1 MPHSAQ
7 PRRARC
13 SSPRGSTTT
22 GSRSGSRTAGRAWSR
37 RRYRDCSSGAG
48 RRKTAPMHH
57 RRGSGVGSGWRWSR
71 RQFAATVA
79 PSPFGPVRAR
89 SSASRCRCA
98 PRWTRRRD
106 RMPAVIRVLVV
117 EDEPVGA
124 EAHRAY
130 VDRTPGFRTAA
141 VAGTGAVAL
150 DALARTPVDL
160 VLLDMNLPDTHG
172 VELCRRIRAARVD
185 VDVLAVTS
193 ARELTTVRAA
203 ASHGVVGYLLKPFT
217 YPALRDRLMAYAD
230 YRDRLRTGGDAG
242 RQEAADRALE
252 SARPTRPAPLPKGM
266 HRQTLDA
273 VVTAPRAAAG
283 LSAA

>member
-1 MPHSAQ
+1 
-7 PRRARC
+7 
-13 SSPRGSTTT
+13 
-22 GSRSGSRTAGRAWSR
+22 
-37 RRYRDCSSGAG
+37 
-48 RRKTAPMHH
+48 
-57 RRGSGVGSGWRWSR
+57 
-71 RQFAATVA
+71 
-79 PSPFGPVRAR
+79 
-89 SSASRCRCA
+89 
-98 PRWTRRRD
+98 
-106 RMPAVIRVLVV
+106 VIRVLVV
-117 EDEPVGA
+117 EDEPVAA
-124 EAHRAY
+124 EAHRTY
-130 VDRTPGFRTAA
+130 VDRTPGFTTAA

-172 VELCRRIRAARVD
+172 IELCRRIRAARVD

-242 RQEAADRALE
+242 GQEDVDRALE

-273 VVTAPRAAAG
+273 VVTALRAAAG
-283 LSAA
+283 LSAAETAERIGASRITARRYLEYLADAGLATRTPRYGGAGRPETEYRWR